1 MARKFSFKGL
11 SIEQV
16 KQLTLEEFIKLVP
29 SNARRTL
36 KRMGL
41 QVKTFLVQ
49 FRKRKAAAKPMKTHF
64 RQMVVIPEMVGHHI
78 LVYNGNA
85 YKDILIAPEML
96 GKKLGEFSHTTKLVK
111 HGGPGVG
118 ATRGSKTVELK

>member
-1 MARKFSFKGL
+1 MARKFSFKGR
-11 SIEQV
+11 SIEEL
-16 KQLTLEEFIKLVP
+16 KQLTLEEFTKLVP
-29 SNARRTL
+29 SRSRRTL

-41 QVKTFLVQ
+41 QIKKFLEQ
-49 FRKRKAAAKPMKTHF
+49 FRKKKAGAKPVKTHY
-64 RQMVVIPEMVGHHI
+64 RQMVVIPEMVGYHV
-78 LVYNGNA
+78 LVYNGNS
-85 YKDILIAPEML
+85 YKDLLVTQEML